1 MSTSGENFKSSIGDA
16 KALLQYF
23 DDLPKSSPADGE
35 VLKRAGLIMALTAW
49 ETYIEDRVLEEV
61 TSRLKIIEG
70 SYAGKFV
77 HARLKDE
84 LRRLH
89 NPTSEKVR
97 KLSLEFLD
105 TDITAMW
112 EWANYKSPDAKKA
125 LDTLLSTR
133 GDVVHRSNPPSVGG
147 PSQPHPVKREDL
159 EKAIRFLEGLVG
171 ATERGL
177 CAG

>member
-1 MSTSGENFKSSIGDA
+1 MSTAGETFTSSIGDA

-61 TSRLKIIEG
+61 TSRLKVIEG

-77 HARLKDE
+77 HARLQED

-89 NPTSEKVR
+89 TPTSDKVR
-97 KLSLEFLD
+97 RLYLDYLEV
-105 TDITAMW
+105 DITATW
-112 EWANYKSPDAKKA
+112 EWANFKSSDAKKT
-125 LDTLLSTR
+125 LDKLISTR
-133 GDVVHRSNPPSVGG
+133 GDVVHRSNPPASGR
-147 PSQPHPVKREDL
+147 PPAPHPVKREDL
-159 EKAIRFLEGLVG
+159 EKAIRFLEGLVE

-177 CAG
+177 RVG